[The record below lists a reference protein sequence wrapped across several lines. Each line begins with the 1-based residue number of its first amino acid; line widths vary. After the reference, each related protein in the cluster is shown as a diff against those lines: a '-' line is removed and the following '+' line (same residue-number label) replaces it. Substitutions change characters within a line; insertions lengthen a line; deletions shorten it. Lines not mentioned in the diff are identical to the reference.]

1 MSYRLKNI
9 EACNA
14 IVHVITKHP
23 IQYSKYSLLDKLRN
37 DSRFSVLTMA
47 LEIAGMSK
55 YIATESPLTFFAPT
69 NDAWSELDNRT
80 LTSIFQD
87 SEKLRYIIK
96 YHLIQSAIYSCDV
109 MAGKI
114 APYSLTGTRVRISL
128 SNRYSESL
136 FFNYAETSEFD
147 ITVKNGV
154 LHVIN
159 DVVMYLYKRK
169 YNG

>member
-47 LEIAGMSK
+47 LEIAGMSE
-55 YIATESPLTFFAPT
+55 YIAAESPLTLFAPT
-69 NDAWSELDNRT
+69 NDAWSELDNET
-80 LTSIFQD
+80 LTSIFED
-87 SEKLRYIIK
+87 SKKLRYIIK
-96 YHLIQSAIYSCDV
+96 YHLIQNAIYSCDV

-114 APYSLTGTRVRISL
+114 APYSLTGTRVRISR
-128 SNRYSESL
+128 SNSYSDSL
-136 FFNYAETSEFD
+136 LFNYAETIESD
-147 ITVKNGV
+147 ITAKNGV

-159 DVVMYLYKRK
+159 KVVRYLYKRK
-169 YNG
+169 HNG